1 MHDNLKRRMQADKPI
16 RILSLDGGG
25 MRGIIPATFLEALEH
40 LSGQSIP
47 ELFDVVVGTST
58 GAILSAGLTVAGED
72 GKVKYNAADFVK
84 LYQGMGTTI
93 FHKDKCLLEILEGVT
108 RPSYDPSGYEHL
120 LEDYF
125 ADAKLSDA
133 LCEVAVPSI
142 ELEHMRMHIFSRNR
156 AAGDEK
162 HDFYIKDMIRAATAA
177 PAYFPAKKL
186 SNVAG
191 QACGTFVDAGVSSN
205 NPGVMALAEA
215 KALVGD
221 CQCIFVSLGTGT
233 ISEPISSLQ
242 AKKWGDVEWISHI
255 FDLQGDAQ
263 SSYTEEAV
271 ITFLEHNKENMY
283 HRFQIDLHTMPYK
296 LDDTNAEH
304 IENLRQAAKAMVE
317 QQAQPIKAL
326 TDILMDEE
334 VL

>member
-1 MHDNLKRRMQADKPI
+1 MHNDLKARMQSGQPI

-40 LSGQSIP
+40 ESGQSIP

-72 GKVKYNAADFVK
+72 GKAKYNATDFVK
-84 LYQGMGTTI
+84 LYQGMGKTI
-93 FHKDKCLLEILEGVT
+93 FHKDRCLLEILEGIT
-108 RPSYDPSGYEHL
+108 RPSYDPAGYEKL
-120 LEDYF
+120 LCDYF

-142 ELEHMRMHIFSRNR
+142 ELENMKMHIFSQTR
-156 AAGDEK
+156 ASADGKQDY
-162 HDFYIKDMIRAATAA
+162 YIKDIIRAATAA

-186 SNVAG
+186 ANVAG
-191 QACGTFVDAGVSSN
+191 QVRGTFVDAGVSSN

-233 ISEPISSLQ
+233 ISAPISSLQ
-242 AKKWGDVEWISHI
+242 AKKWGDAEWLGHI

-271 ITFLEHNKENMY
+271 ITFLQHDEQNIY

-296 LDDTNAEH
+296 LDDTTPAH
-304 IENLRQAAKAMVE
+304 IENLRQAAQTMV
-317 QQAQPIKAL
+317 QQQGKHIQAL
-326 TDILMDEE
+326 TRKLM
-334 VL
+334 V